1 MAEPK
6 PNFAKQS
13 SARRAQWKEK
23 PCKVREKKEKPQG
36 FAFSLPNCC
45 RLYSKA
51 EGFSVIILSGYLFPV
66 LL

>member
-1 MAEPK
+1 M
-6 PNFAKQS
+6 
-13 SARRAQWKEK
+13 
-23 PCKVREKKEKPQG
+23 REKKEKPQG
-36 FAFSLPNCC
+36 FAFSLPNCR